1 MRWLVAAFVLVMSL
15 SRADAGAPRI
25 SQGQA
30 DKVALTRVPGTVVHT
45 KLKKGK
51 KKKKEHDHWNVK
63 IAPRDHAKTGY
74 VRKVEVDAET
84 GEILKVKD
92 VKAKSES
99 ED

>member
-1 MRWLVAAFVLVMSL
+1 MRWGLAGFVLVVSL
-15 SRADAGAPRI
+15 ASAGAATPRI

-30 DKVALTRVPGTVVHT
+30 AKLALTRVPGTVVHE

-63 IAPRDHAKTGY
+63 IAPRDHAKTGF
-74 VRKVEVDAET
+74 VRKVEVDADT
-84 GEILKVKD
+84 GEILQVKD
-92 VKAKSES
+92 VKAKSAS